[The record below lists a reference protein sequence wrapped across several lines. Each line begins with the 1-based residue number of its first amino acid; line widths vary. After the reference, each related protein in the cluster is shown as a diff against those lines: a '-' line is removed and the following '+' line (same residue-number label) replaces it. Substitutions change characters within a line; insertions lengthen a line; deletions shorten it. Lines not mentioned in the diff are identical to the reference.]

1 MLYIL
6 CIVLASAFKMV
17 LRFLLFTLISLSCSL
32 VFGSNLAADNQ
43 DLTVKS
49 LGANIKYLVEE
60 DSSINLEYLV
70 ANLNSIDWQVSQ
82 GETPNFGFNLKPH
95 WFWVTVTN
103 ESLKSVSWLL
113 QVYYPLIDFIDVYHL
128 KSDGSMHQWHTGDR
142 LPYNSRPIDHPDF
155 LFPLELGFL
164 EQTQLLIR
172 IENAG
177 AMQAPMKLWNEREF
191 FKLVQKETI
200 PQGIF
205 FGLFMVLILYNL
217 FLYLSTRDLSFLY
230 YVVFAS
236 GFLLYFMTVDGY
248 GFQYLWSDS
257 IIFQQYGI
265 YLFISMTLFGMSEFT
280 INFLGITKKDWKTY
294 LMLRAI
300 TIATALCLLSVLFIP
315 YKISIQIIV
324 LITFYASVIS
334 TIVGIKSIKDKG
346 TSASLYASGW
356 IVMAI
361 GFMVLVFDK
370 FAVIPSNQYTA
381 LSAPVAVVIFSLL
394 LSFALGYRIQEERK
408 NRMIAEKK
416 FILSQTESLE
426 AKLKANKLEYQSE
439 QLRIRSEAEIQAKN
453 SFLAMMSHEI
463 RTPLNGIMGLS
474 HLLKNTDLN
483 DKQKQYIDT
492 IFISG
497 ESLLIIINDILDYS
511 KILAGKLDIE
521 SIPVDIFELVNN
533 CTSILSNILK
543 ENNISLYVS
552 ISPAVPF
559 VIKSDPIRLRQVV
572 LNYLSNAIKF
582 SNNKDIHLN
591 LSFNPTASELEI
603 NVIDKGIGI
612 SKDTQKILFNA
623 FSQADSSTTREY
635 GGSGLGLAICKQIAL
650 LTGGNVGVNSEEN
663 LGSHFWFTCK
673 VELMDLPIQDFHGRE
688 KKYYLSMLES
698 ASDIDFIKS
707 QLLLWNCQLVDIK
720 SADSNKNYS
729 GIFIEHGA
737 IEKTILNNV
746 TKQFNLPNNG
756 VYDIGDFDD
765 ASLLCRPLTT
775 GAIFDIANNTVS
787 LKKNEAQKPDIIT
800 DSRPLNGL
808 RILIAEDNLVNQM
821 VITAMI
827 KKMGA
832 EFTLVENGKL
842 AVDEMADNPNGYD
855 IILMDCEMPVMDG
868 FTASKL
874 IQQAASTQTHV
885 TPIIAL
891 TAHAMEQ
898 HIKQAEDSGMSGFI
912 SKPVNQKRLVEY
924 ILNTLQTTRPK

>member
-1 MLYIL
+1 
-6 CIVLASAFKMV
+6 MV
-17 LRFLLFTLISLSCSL
+17 LRFLLITLILLSCSL

-70 ANLNSIDWQVSQ
+70 ANLNTIDWKVSQ

-95 WFWVTVTN
+95 WFWVTVSN

-172 IENAG
+172 IKNAG

-236 GFLLYFMTVDGY
+236 GFLLYFMTVHGY

-280 INFLGITKKDWKTY
+280 INFLNITKKYGITY

-300 TIATALCLLSVLFIP
+300 TIATALCLLSLLFIP
-315 YKISIQIIV
+315 YKITIQIIV

-334 TIVGIKSIKDKG
+334 TIVGIKGIKDKG

-356 IVMAI
+356 IVLAV
-361 GFMVLVFDK
+361 GFIILVLDK
-370 FAVIPSNQYTA
+370 FAIIPSSEYTA
-381 LSAPVAVVIFSLL
+381 LSAPISVVIFSLL

-408 NRMIAEKK
+408 NRMIAEKN
-416 FILSQTESLE
+416 FVLSQTESLE
-426 AKLKANKLEYQSE
+426 AKLKANKLEYQGE

-483 DKQKQYIDT
+483 EKQKQYIDT

-521 SIPVDIFELVNN
+521 CIPVDIFELVNS

-543 ENNISLYVS
+543 ENNINLYVS
-552 ISPAVPF
+552 VSPAVPF

-591 LSFNPTASELEI
+591 ISFNPTESELEI

-612 SKDTQKILFNA
+612 SKDTQNILFNA

-650 LTGGNVGVNSEEN
+650 LTGGDVGVNSEEG

-673 VELMDLPIQDFHGRE
+673 VELMDLPIQDFHVSE
-688 KKYYLSMLES
+688 KKFYLSMLES
-698 ASDIDFIKS
+698 ASDFDFIES
-707 QLLLWNCQLVDIK
+707 QLLLWNCQLVDTK
-720 SADSNKNYS
+720 SADSKKIYN
-729 GIFIEHGA
+729 GIFIDHKVIKE
-737 IEKTILNNV
+737 TTLNNIA
-746 TKQFNLPNNG
+746 KQFSLPSDC
-756 VYDIGDFDD
+756 VYDIGDFDET
-765 ASLLCRPLTT
+765 SLLCRPLTT
-775 GAIFDIANNTVS
+775 GSIFEIANNSTV
-787 LKKNEAQKPDIIT
+787 LKPNEAHRPDNT
-800 DSRPLNGL
+800 SDSHPLNGL
-808 RILIAEDNLVNQM
+808 RILIAEDNYVNQM

-842 AVDEMADNPNGYD
+842 AVDQMAANPNDYD
-855 IILMDCEMPVMDG
+855 VILMDCEMPIMDG

-874 IQQAASTQTHV
+874 IQQAASNQTHV

-891 TAHAMEQ
+891 TAHAMDQ
-898 HIKQAEDSGMSGFI
+898 HIKQAKNSGMTGFI

-924 ILNTLQTTRPK
+924 ILNTLQTTHKK